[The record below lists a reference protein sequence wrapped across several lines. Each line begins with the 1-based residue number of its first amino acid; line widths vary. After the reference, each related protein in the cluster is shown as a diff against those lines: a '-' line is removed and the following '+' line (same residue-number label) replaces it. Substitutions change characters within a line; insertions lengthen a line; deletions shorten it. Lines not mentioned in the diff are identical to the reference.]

1 MNRLTN
7 RIKIQTRMTINKG
20 RPDFVPFLGVFCLL
34 LLFVVPGSLF
44 VEFSG
49 IPVSV
54 PEVNVQNRLGAR
66 KIVVTVSR
74 DGKFF
79 LNDSEA
85 PDIAKLKESLLE
97 MTKSGDEK
105 DRSTIILRADKRV
118 DYGLIARVLSLA
130 ESLNLNVFLLTA
142 APAERKDTGRRLEE
156 E

>member
-7 RIKIQTRMTINKG
+7 RIKIQTRLTINKG

-105 DRSTIILRADKRV
+105 D
-118 DYGLIARVLSLA
+118 YGLIARVLSLA

>member
-7 RIKIQTRMTINKG
+7 RIKIQTRLTINKG

-105 DRSTIILRADKRV
+105 DRSTIILRAD
-118 DYGLIARVLSLA
+118 YGLIARVLSLA

>member
-1 MNRLTN
+1 MMLEEVKNFRRRLFH
-7 RIKIQTRMTINKG
+7 IDAQH
-20 RPDFVPFLGVFCLL
+20 LH
-34 LLFVVPGSLF
+34 
-44 VEFSG
+44 
-49 IPVSV
+49 
-54 PEVNVQNRLGAR
+54 
-66 KIVVTVSR
+66 
-74 DGKFF
+74 
-79 LNDSEA
+79 DSEA

-142 APAERKDTGRRLEE
+142 APAERKDIGRRLEE